1 MRKDVTNLIAAIWK
15 TIYPMHIG
23 SATSTDNLYKKSIP
37 IKSNSRSKLMRLLLF
52 YCILIKILNRIN
64 FLLKN
69 VCTCSKLISYD
80 YPPVVDIYQQR
91 RIFRHSAE
99 RPAWR
104 KTDREI
110 S

>member
-1 MRKDVTNLIAAIWK
+1 MENDLSHAYRQRHKHRQFVQK
-15 TIYPMHIG
+15 IYPHKKQQ
-23 SATSTDNLYKKSIP
+23 SQQTHAAVAFLLY
-37 IKSNSRSKLMRLLLF
+37 
-52 YCILIKILNRIN
+52 LIKILNRID
-64 FLLKN
+64 FLFKN
-69 VCTCSKLISYD
+69 ICTCSKLISYD